1 MAGAGLVAIKRRIK
15 SITSTQ
21 KITKAMGLIAT
32 SKLMKVR
39 NKLEVNDKY
48 SKSFSAIV
56 NEFVKGAEEKSIYIH
71 GNKGTKKLYITLN
84 SDTGLCGGF
93 NANVV
98 NKTVETI
105 AKDRDNSILVAV
117 GQKGRMYFNRL
128 RFKTTAEYVDIPDVP
143 TLKEAEAITYKALD
157 LYRKNEVGEIYIVYT
172 RFFSTVRQVVTVEK
186 MLPLE
191 NKDTETKEHFV
202 KFEPS
207 IDEMID
213 DIVVMQLKQ
222 QILNYMLHSKASEQG
237 SRMTAM
243 DGATK
248 NANELLDKLNLKYN
262 RERQSAI
269 TQEISEIVGGA
280 EAQK

>member
-32 SKLMKVR
+32 SKLRKVR
-39 NKLEVNDKY
+39 NKLELNDKY
-48 SKSFSAIV
+48 SKSFSAIMS
-56 NEFVKGAEEKSIYIH
+56 EFVNGAEDKSIYIH
-71 GNKGTKKLYITLN
+71 GNKGRKKLYITLN
-84 SDTGLCGGF
+84 SDSGLCGGF

-98 NKTVETI
+98 NKAAGII
-105 AKDRDNSILVAV
+105 AKDKENSLLLSV

-128 RFKTTAEYVDIPDVP
+128 NFQTTAEYVDIPDVP
-143 TLKEAEAITYKALD
+143 TLEESSAITYKVLD
-157 LYRKNEVGEIYIVYT
+157 MYRKSEVGEVYIIYT
-172 RFFSTVRQVVTVEK
+172 RFHSTVKQVVTVEK
-186 MLPLE
+186 ILPLD
-191 NKDTETKEHFV
+191 NKDSEVKKRFV

-213 DIVVMQLKQ
+213 DVIVMQLKQ
-222 QILNYMLHSKASEQG
+222 QILNFMLHSKASEQG
-237 SRMTAM
+237 SRMSAM

-248 NANELLDKLNLKYN
+248 NANELLDALNLKYN
-262 RERQSAI
+262 RERQGAI

>member
-32 SKLMKVR
+32 SKLRKVR
-39 NKLEVNDKY
+39 NKLELNDKY
-48 SKSFSAIV
+48 SRAFSSV
-56 NEFVKGAEEKSIYIH
+56 MSQFVSGAEEKSIYIH
-71 GNKGTKKLYITLN
+71 GNKSGKKLYITLN
-84 SDTGLCGGF
+84 SDSGLCGGF

-98 NKTVETI
+98 NSAAEIVM
-105 AKDRDNSILVAV
+105 KDRENSLLLSV

-128 RFKTTAEYVDIPDVP
+128 NFQTIAEYVDIPDVP
-143 TLKEAEAITYKALD
+143 TLQEASAIAYKVLD
-157 LYRKNEVGEIYIVYT
+157 MYRNSEIGEVYIIYT
-172 RFFSTVRQVVTVEK
+172 RFHSTVKQVVTVEK
-186 MLPLE
+186 ILPLE
-191 NKDTETKEHFV
+191 NKDVEVEKHFV

-213 DIVVMQLKQ
+213 EVIVMQLKQ
-222 QILNYMLHSKASEQG
+222 QILNFMLHSKASEQG
-237 SRMTAM
+237 ARMTAM

-248 NANELLDKLNLKYN
+248 NANELLDALNLKYN
-262 RERQSAI
+262 RERQGAI

>member
-32 SKLMKVR
+32 SKLRKVR
-39 NKLEVNDKY
+39 NKLEFNDKY
-48 SKSFSAIV
+48 SQSFSSIISQFV
-56 NEFVKGAEEKSIYIH
+56 NGTEENSIYIH
-71 GNKGTKKLYITLN
+71 GNKGRKKLYIALN
-84 SDTGLCGGF
+84 SDSGLCGGF

-98 NKTVETI
+98 NKTAETI
-105 AKDRDNSILVAV
+105 SKDRENSLLLSV

-128 RFKTTAEYVDIPDVP
+128 DFQTTAEYVDIPDVP
-143 TLKEAEAITYKALD
+143 TLQESSAITYKVLD
-157 LYRKNEVGEIYIVYT
+157 MYRNSEVGEVYIIYT
-172 RFFSTVRQVVTVEK
+172 RFYSTVKQVVTVEK
-186 MLPLE
+186 ILPLE
-191 NKDTETKEHFV
+191 NKDSEVKKHFV

-213 DIVVMQLKQ
+213 EIVVMQLKQ
-222 QILNYMLHSKASEQG
+222 QILNFMLHAKASEQG

-248 NANELLDKLNLKYN
+248 NANELLDALRLKYN
-262 RERQSAI
+262 RERQGAI

>member
-1 MAGAGLVAIKRRIK
+1 MAGAGLVTIKRRIK
-15 SITSTQ
+15 SISSTQ

-32 SKLMKVR
+32 SKLRKVR
-39 NKLEVNDKY
+39 TKLEVNEKY
-48 SKSFSAIV
+48 YNAFTKIV
-56 NEFVKGAEEKSIYIH
+56 NDMISGVEEKSIYIH
-71 GNKGTKKLYITLN
+71 GNKSEKKLYIAFN
-84 SDTGLCGGF
+84 SDSGLCGGF

-98 NKTVETI
+98 NQAASIVS
-105 AKDRDNSILVAV
+105 KDIENSLLISV
-117 GQKGRMYFNRL
+117 GQKGRIYFNRL
-128 RFKTTAEYVDIPDVP
+128 RLKTISEYVDIPDVP
-143 TLKEAEAITYKALD
+143 TLKEAEAIAYKALD
-157 LYRKNEVGEIYIVYT
+157 MYRNSEIGEVYIVYA
-172 RFFSTVRQVVTVEK
+172 RFFSTVKQVVTVEK
-186 MLPLE
+186 ILPLE
-191 NKDTETKEHFV
+191 SKDGESTKPFV

-207 IDEMID
+207 IDEMISNA
-213 DIVVMQLKQ
+213 VVMQVKQ

-237 SRMTAM
+237 SRMSAM

>member
-32 SKLMKVR
+32 SKLRKVR
-39 NKLEVNDKY
+39 NKLELNDKY
-48 SKSFSAIV
+48 SKAFSSV
-56 NEFVKGAEEKSIYIH
+56 MNQFVTGAEESSIYIH
-71 GNKGTKKLYITLN
+71 GNKSGKKLYITLN
-84 SDTGLCGGF
+84 SDSGLCGGF

-98 NKTVETI
+98 NKAAEI
-105 AKDRDNSILVAV
+105 IMKDRENSLLLSV

-128 RFKTTAEYVDIPDVP
+128 NFQTTAEYVDIPDVP
-143 TLKEAEAITYKALD
+143 TLEEASAITYKVLD
-157 LYRKNEVGEIYIVYT
+157 MYRNSEIGEVYIVYT
-172 RFFSTVRQVVTVEK
+172 RFHSTVKQVVTVEK
-186 MLPLE
+186 ILPLE
-191 NKDTETKEHFV
+191 SKDSEVKKHFV

-213 DIVVMQLKQ
+213 KVVVMQLKQ
-222 QILNYMLHSKASEQG
+222 QILNFMLHSKASEQG

-248 NANELLDKLNLKYN
+248 NANELLDALNLKYN
-262 RERQSAI
+262 RERQGAI

>member
-32 SKLMKVR
+32 SKLRKVR
-39 NKLEVNDKY
+39 NKLELNDKY
-48 SKSFSAIV
+48 SKSFSAV
-56 NEFVKGAEEKSIYIH
+56 MSEFVNGAEDKSIYIH
-71 GNKGTKKLYITLN
+71 GNKGRKKLYITLN
-84 SDTGLCGGF
+84 SDSGLCGGF

-98 NKTVETI
+98 NKAAEVI
-105 AKDRDNSILVAV
+105 VKDRENSLLLSV

-128 RFKTTAEYVDIPDVP
+128 NFQTTAEYVDIPDVP
-143 TLKEAEAITYKALD
+143 TLEESSAITYKVLD
-157 LYRKNEVGEIYIVYT
+157 MYRKAEVGEVYIIYT
-172 RFFSTVRQVVTVEK
+172 RFHSTVKQVVTVEK
-186 MLPLE
+186 ILPLE
-191 NKDTETKEHFV
+191 NKNSEVKRQFV

-213 DIVVMQLKQ
+213 DVIVMQLKQ
-222 QILNYMLHSKASEQG
+222 QILNFMLHSKASEQG
-237 SRMTAM
+237 SRMSAM

-248 NANELLDKLNLKYN
+248 NANELLDALNLKYN
-262 RERQSAI
+262 RERQGAI

>member
-15 SITSTQ
+15 SITNTQ

-32 SKLMKVR
+32 SKLRKVR
-39 NKLEVNDKY
+39 KTLEVNERY
-48 SKSFSAIV
+48 YELFSSITD
-56 NEFVKGAEEKSIYIH
+56 EFVRGAEENNIYIH
-71 GNKGTKKLYITLN
+71 GNKGKKKLYITFN

-98 NKTVETI
+98 NKAAEI
-105 AKDRDNSILVAV
+105 ISKDRDNSLLVSV

-128 RFKTTAEYVDIPDVP
+128 KFKTNAEYVDIPDIP
-143 TLKEAEAITYKALD
+143 TLKEAEAIIYKSLD
-157 LYRKNEVGEIYIVYT
+157 LYRSGEVGEVYIVYT
-172 RFFSTVRQVVTVEK
+172 RFVSTVKQVVTVEK
-186 MLPLE
+186 ILPLE
-191 NKDTETKEHFV
+191 SKSKEEKKHFV

-207 IDEMID
+207 IDDMLD
-213 DIVVMQLKQ
+213 DVVLMHLKQ
-222 QILNYMLHSKASEQG
+222 QTLNLMLHSKVSEQG

-248 NANELLDKLNLKYN
+248 NADELLEKLNLKYN

>member
-32 SKLMKVR
+32 SKLRKVR
-39 NKLEVNDKY
+39 NKLELNDKY
-48 SKSFSAIV
+48 SRSFSAVMSQFV
-56 NEFVKGAEEKSIYIH
+56 NGAEESSIYIH

-98 NKTVETI
+98 NTAAGI
-105 AKDRDNSILVAV
+105 IGKDRENSLLLSV

-128 RFKTTAEYVDIPDVP
+128 NFKTTAEYVDIPDVP
-143 TLKEAEAITYKALD
+143 TLQEASAITYKILD
-157 LYRKNEVGEIYIVYT
+157 MYRNSEVGEVYVIYT
-172 RFFSTVRQVVTVEK
+172 RFHSTVKQVVTVEK
-186 MLPLE
+186 ILPLE
-191 NKDTETKEHFV
+191 NKDSEVKKHFV

-213 DIVVMQLKQ
+213 EVIVMQLKQ
-222 QILNYMLHSKASEQG
+222 QILNFMLHSKSSEQG
-237 SRMTAM
+237 SRMSAM

-248 NANELLDKLNLKYN
+248 NANELLDALNLKYN

>member
-32 SKLMKVR
+32 SKLRKVR

-56 NEFVKGAEEKSIYIH
+56 NEFVKGAEENSIYIH
-71 GNKGTKKLYITLN
+71 GNKGKKKLYITLN

-98 NKTVETI
+98 NTTADTI
-105 AKDRDNSILVAV
+105 SKDRENSILIAV

-128 RFKTTAEYVDIPDVP
+128 RFETTAEYVDIPDVP
-143 TLKEAEAITYKALD
+143 TLKEAEAIAYKALD
-157 LYRKNEVGEIYIVYT
+157 LYRKGEVGEVYIVYT

-186 MLPLE
+186 ILPLE
-191 NKDTETKEHFV
+191 NKDTETNKRFV

-222 QILNYMLHSKASEQG
+222 QILNYMLHAKASEQG
-237 SRMTAM
+237 SRMAAM

-262 RERQSAI
+262 RERQGAI

>member
-32 SKLMKVR
+32 SKLRKVR

-48 SKSFSAIV
+48 SSSFSAII
-56 NEFVKGAEEKSIYIH
+56 NEFVNGAEENSIYIH
-71 GNKGTKKLYITLN
+71 GNKGKKKLYITIN

-98 NKTVETI
+98 NKTAEI
-105 AKDRDNSILVAV
+105 MSGDRENSLLLAV

-128 RFKTTAEYVDIPDVP
+128 RFETTAEYVDIPDVP
-143 TLKEAEAITYKALD
+143 TLKEAEAITYKVLD
-157 LYRKNEVGEIYIVYT
+157 LYRKNEVGEVFIVYT
-172 RFFSTVRQVVTVEK
+172 RFFSTVRQVVNVEK
-186 MLPLE
+186 ILPLE
-191 NKDTETKEHFV
+191 NKNTETDKRFV

-213 DIVVMQLKQ
+213 DIIVMQLKQ
-222 QILNYMLHSKASEQG
+222 QILNYMLHAKASEQG
-237 SRMTAM
+237 SRMAAM

-248 NANELLDKLNLKYN
+248 NANELLDALNLKYN
-262 RERQSAI
+262 RERQGAI
-269 TQEISEIVGGA
+269 TQELAEIVGGA

>member
-32 SKLMKVR
+32 SKLRKVR

-48 SKSFSAIV
+48 SKSFSTIIS
-56 NEFVKGAEEKSIYIH
+56 EFVKGAEEKSIYIH
-71 GNKGTKKLYITLN
+71 GNKSNKKVYITLN

-93 NANVV
+93 NSNVV
-98 NKTVETI
+98 NKTAEI
-105 AKDRDNSILVAV
+105 ISKDRENSILVAV

-128 RFKTTAEYVDIPDVP
+128 DFQTAAEYVDIPDVP
-143 TLKEAEAITYKALD
+143 TLKEAEAITYKILD
-157 LYRKNEVGEIYIVYT
+157 LYRKNEVGEVFVVYT
-172 RFFSTVRQVVTVEK
+172 RFFSTVRQVVNVEK
-186 MLPLE
+186 ILPLE
-191 NKDTETKEHFV
+191 NKDTEVNKRFV

-222 QILNYMLHSKASEQG
+222 QILNYMLHAKASEQG
-237 SRMTAM
+237 SRMAAM

-248 NANELLDKLNLKYN
+248 NANELLDALNLKYN
-262 RERQSAI
+262 RERQGAI
-269 TQEISEIVGGA
+269 TQELAEIVGGA